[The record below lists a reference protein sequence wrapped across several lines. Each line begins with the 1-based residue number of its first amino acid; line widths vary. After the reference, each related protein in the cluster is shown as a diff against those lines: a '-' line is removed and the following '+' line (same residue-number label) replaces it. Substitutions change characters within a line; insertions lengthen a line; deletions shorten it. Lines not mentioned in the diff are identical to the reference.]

1 MEGDLVLEADHDD
14 QPGYGED
21 RVHAELLQ
29 RGPRHLA
36 TDSEDRKKS
45 LSFAKP
51 KTLIRKTLLMAD
63 KDACYR
69 DNTNLILQ
77 SFHGF

>member
-14 QPGYGED
+14 QPRYGED

-36 TDSEDRKKS
+36 TDSEDRKNV
-45 LSFAKP
+45 F
-51 KTLIRKTLLMAD
+51 LL
-63 KDACYR
+63 R
-69 DNTNLILQ
+69 
-77 SFHGF
+77 